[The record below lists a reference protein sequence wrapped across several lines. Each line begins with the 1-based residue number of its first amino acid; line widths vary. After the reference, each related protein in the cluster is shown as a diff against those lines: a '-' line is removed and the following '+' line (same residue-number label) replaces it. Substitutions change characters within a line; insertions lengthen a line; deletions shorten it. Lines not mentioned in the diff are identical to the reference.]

1 MTAATG
7 ADVLGH
13 AVEAYVGRRANPV
26 TDTLALDAAARAW
39 HHLPRATR
47 QGDDLAARQEMLLAS
62 ALAGWAFDQSGL
74 GIIHALAGPLSAR
87 YALHHGLCIGLL
99 LPHGLAYNLPALGDK
114 RAGLLRALDMAPDLS
129 DDAVI
134 DRIKAWLQGLGL
146 PGSLREVSTV
156 WTSAGSRRPTWPR
169 WARPRP
175 AWRCCRTTRGPPPR
189 RSVLEFWRVSCETT
203 AHRSDT
209 PAGDHGNLG

>member
-1 MTAATG
+1 M
-7 ADVLGH
+7 
-13 AVEAYVGRRANPV
+13 
-26 TDTLALDAAARAW
+26 AAR
-39 HHLPRATR
+39 L
-47 QGDDLAARQEMLLAS
+47 EMLLAS

-99 LPHGLAYNLPALGDK
+99 LPHGLAYNLPALGDR

-156 WTSAGSRRPTWPR
+156 DTSRITAADLAEMGEAAARMAMLPNNPRPT
-169 WARPRP
+169 
-175 AWRCCRTTRGPPPR
+175 
-189 RSVLEFWRVSCETT
+189 T
-203 AHRSDT
+203 AAECTQILADI
-209 PAGDHGNLG
+209 L